1 VYAEGMT
8 YLVAMYVS
16 WEGVK
21 IAKRKACNS
30 AKTKKKGE
38 KQYIRAEEDWVKP
51 GKDTTKEI
59 KEAMKMKGLWR
70 WTCKRTNKK
79 GRYEVRPCYDVNE
92 PPELHNPPQRP
103 KSNPHREHRR
113 CPPYLNWKHE

>member
-1 VYAEGMT
+1 LDGSESTRSTRTKHVYAEGMT

-38 KQYIRAEEDWVKP
+38 KQYIRAEED
-51 GKDTTKEI
+51 
-59 KEAMKMKGLWR
+59 
-70 WTCKRTNKK
+70 
-79 GRYEVRPCYDVNE
+79 
-92 PPELHNPPQRP
+92 
-103 KSNPHREHRR
+103 
-113 CPPYLNWKHE
+113 